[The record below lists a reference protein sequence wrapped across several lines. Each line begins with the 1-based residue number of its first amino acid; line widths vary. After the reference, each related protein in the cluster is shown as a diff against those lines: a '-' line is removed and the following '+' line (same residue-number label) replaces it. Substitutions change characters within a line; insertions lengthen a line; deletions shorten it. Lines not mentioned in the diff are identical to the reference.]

1 MTVLVQMIVKVPD
14 YEKFKAAYE
23 WMMSRAK
30 PAGSY
35 SYRLMRQVGDE
46 NNLTLLQEWDSHDRW
61 MEVADE
67 IGEEFNRRAGTEGLD
82 WQTYIWHGSDVP
94 DW

>member
-14 YEKFKAAYE
+14 YDKFKAAHD
-23 WMMSRAK
+23 WMLSTGK
-30 PAGSY
+30 PEGSH
-35 SYRLMRQVGDE
+35 SFRVLRREGDE

-67 IGEEFNRRAGTEGLD
+67 IGEEFNRRAGTAGVE
-82 WQTYIWHGSDVP
+82 WETYIWHRSDIP
-94 DW
+94 DA